1 MGYGQPAMSLQAVL
15 FDLDGTLID
24 SERDNAE
31 SVVRAA
37 RRFGAALDESDRAF
51 VVGHSWNE
59 IHARL
64 RQRHG
69 LDVSLERIIEVAV
82 DEKRAIQAGRGAP
95 ELPGARATVE
105 RLARRTRL
113 AVVSGASR
121 VEVHESIEALGL
133 SAAFALLLGAEDYGR
148 GKPDPE
154 PYRLAM
160 ERLGVAPEGCVVIE
174 DATAGVQAGRAAGA
188 RVVGVRAGNW
198 SGADLSEADL
208 VIDTLGDLTDD
219 LVDRL
224 IATT

>member
-1 MGYGQPAMSLQAVL
+1 MALQAVL

-64 RQRHG
+64 VQRHDLEVP
-69 LDVSLERIIEVAV
+69 LDRIIAVAV
-82 DEKRAIQAGRGAP
+82 EEKRTIQAGRGAP
-95 ELPGARATVE
+95 ELPAARATVE
-105 RLARRTRL
+105 RLARRARL

-121 VEVHESIEALGL
+121 VEVQESVEALGL
-133 SAAFALLLGAEDYGR
+133 RAAFALLLGAEDYGR

-160 ERLGVAPEGCVVIE
+160 QRLGVEPGGCVVIE
-174 DATAGVQAGRAAGA
+174 DASAGVQSGRAAGA

-198 SGADLSEADL
+198 SGADLSAAHV
-208 VIDTLGDLTDD
+208 VIDTLADLTDE

-224 IATT
+224 TAGLEGHA